1 MQKDG
6 IHILKDSI
14 DAVCKVSNEAW
25 QEMSV
30 CWHEVNYGRKQ
41 LLTRAGDVEH
51 YLYFVLD
58 GVQRAYV
65 NKDGKDSTLVFSYK
79 GSFSGIVDSLMLQQP
94 SIYHLETITKSRLLR
109 MHYNDFNRL
118 LNKYRCIET
127 WGRVMLTIA
136 LSGTLQRNIELLSFT
151 AEEKFRTLLQRS
163 PHVLNLIPHKY
174 LASYIGVDPA
184 TFSRLLSTVKL

>member
-14 DAVCKVSNEAW
+14 DAVYKVSDEAW

-30 CWHEVNYGRKQ
+30 CWHEVNYSRKQ
-41 LLTRAGDVEH
+41 LLTRAGDLEH

-65 NKDGKDSTLVFSYK
+65 TKDEKDSTLVFSYK

-94 SIYHLETITKSRLLR
+94 SIYQLETITKSRLLR